1 MSIPRP
7 HHPGPAPG
15 PAPGTAPARAS
26 ASAASAH
33 PTVAELEAQEARLVL
48 PHFTHADAWALGSL
62 LVGLARGRHAPVA
75 IDIRRG
81 AQQLFHCA
89 LPGSTADND
98 AWIDRKR
105 RVVERYG
112 AGSFLVGARF
122 RARGTTFEES
132 SRLDPN
138 LYAAHGGS
146 FPIAVE
152 GAGVIGA
159 VTVSG
164 LPQAEDH
171 ALVVEA
177 MERLR
182 D

>member
-1 MSIPRP
+1 M
-7 HHPGPAPG
+7 
-15 PAPGTAPARAS
+15 TT
-26 ASAASAH
+26 AASATPTPT
-33 PTVAELEAQEARLVL
+33 PTVAELEAQEARLIL
-48 PHFTHADAWALGSL
+48 SHFTYDDAWALGTL
-62 LVGLARGRHAPVA
+62 LVELAREQSAPVA

-98 AWIDRKR
+98 AWIGRKR

-112 AGSFLVGARF
+112 ASSFLVGARF
-122 RARGTTFEES
+122 RAKGTSFEES
-132 SRLDPN
+132 SRLDPD

-152 GAGVIGA
+152 GAGVIGT

-171 ALVVEA
+171 AMVVRA
-177 MERLR
+177 LERLR
-182 D
+182 G

>member
-1 MSIPRP
+1 MSDEIE
-7 HHPGPAPG
+7 
-15 PAPGTAPARAS
+15 
-26 ASAASAH
+26 
-33 PTVAELEAQEARLVL
+33 ELEAQQALLVL
-48 PHFTHADAWALGSL
+48 RHFTYDDAWTLGSL
-62 LVGLARGRHAPVA
+62 LVELARERHAPVA

-89 LPGSTADND
+89 LPGSSADND

-112 AGSFLVGARF
+112 ESSFLVGARF
-122 RARGTTFEES
+122 HAKGTTFEQS
-132 SRLDPN
+132 SRLDPDR
-138 LYAAHGGS
+138 YAAHGGS
-146 FPIAVE
+146 FPITVE
-152 GAGVIGA
+152 GAGVIGS

-177 MERLR
+177 LERLKGAPGR
-182 D
+182 L